1 MTEQNLVKLQFTKD
15 DNEMYLDA
23 KEDSETFDAALECD
37 GVQLHF
43 NSAVVSRHSC
53 VFRSM
58 LESRFKEGVQR
69 QIVLHE
75 YPLQIVQNVLQLL
88 SSGETDI
95 LIKDLHLFFR
105 FSDAF
110 HVPSLTHAC
119 LETLYQMNQREKK
132 TKNMS
137 EIAQKCLNINLDFQV
152 EILALMLKNE
162 ERLDEENALF
172 LEANCKEVV
181 VRAYLGHPLLVCDS
195 EAHVLT
201 ALVNWCLHLPARV
214 QLFTEMV
221 RECININNISQKDV
235 EALTKHPSQI
245 LKRQILAIPNIIQ
258 RDSPLKLRCNCKFT
272 DFVLILPIRK
282 GYAANFVDMLR
293 SVAVRLDKSSVLKFD
308 FRHRYH
314 MLFYCNIYVH
324 VQERLQSK
332 AHNVWVDFK
341 QHVPPLSRP

>member
-1 MTEQNLVKLQFTKD
+1 MTEINLVKLKFTKED
-15 DNEMYLDA
+15 REKYLNA
-23 KEDSETFDAALECD
+23 KEDSKTLDLALECD

-43 NSAVVSRHSC
+43 NSAVVSRHSS

-58 LESRFKEGVQR
+58 LESCFKEGVQR

-75 YPLQIVQNVLQLL
+75 YPVQIVRNVLQLL

-110 HVPSLTHAC
+110 HVPSLRHAC
-119 LETLYQMNQREKK
+119 LETLYEMNQREKK
-132 TKNMS
+132 TKNIQ

-195 EAHVLT
+195 EAHVLR
-201 ALVNWCLHLPARV
+201 ALVNWCLHMPGRE
-214 QLFTEMV
+214 QYFEDMFK
-221 RECININNISQKDV
+221 ECINVCNLR
-235 EALTKHPSQI
+235 LTDLEKLNSN
-245 LKRQILAIPNIIQ
+245 LKQDHEITKQMSAFCETMLLKEC
-258 RDSPLKLRCNCKFT
+258 PLNVRVNCRYREFL
-272 DFVLILPIRK
+272 VVLPISLLHDNPDFSSQTF
-282 GYAANFVDMLR
+282 AIL
-293 SVAVRLDKSSVLKFD
+293 LDETAPIYFD
-308 FRHRYH
+308 
-314 MLFYCNIYVH
+314 LTT
-324 VQERLQSK
+324 K
-332 AHNVWVDFK
+332 
-341 QHVPPLSRP
+341 